1 MSIRIPIYS
10 LGTKETIQ
18 MDSTVKR
25 FSAGP
30 LEYLTREQMS
40 DIHSGALEVLED
52 VGTTV
57 HHEEAVQLLES
68 GGAHISEGNRVFI
81 PTALVEQAVSSAP
94 SRITIYDRNGSPAM
108 LLEGRNVYFG
118 TGSDCPHLLDSFT
131 GARREFLLEDVQDAV
146 KIVDALPNIDFT
158 MSMGLAAE
166 IEKKTQY
173 QHKYSK
179 MLRYSSKPQVVT
191 AASKEVL
198 NDFVD
203 MAAVVL
209 GGREAVKRKP
219 IFVLYD
225 EPTSPLVHTHEAME
239 KLLFM
244 AENRLPTNYAPGI
257 MAGATSPVT
266 MAGAITQATAEI
278 LAGLVIHQL
287 KHPGAPFVFGGG
299 MSPMDMR
306 SMQPTYSA
314 PEAMMTQA
322 GLCQI
327 GRCLYNLPTWGFGG
341 CSAAK
346 LADEQ
351 SVNEAATYLMMSA
364 WMGTNLV
371 HDVGYLEFGLTYS
384 FDLLVM
390 CDEFIGQIRRMMEGI
405 RVDREHLAVEVIKRV
420 GIGGHFL
427 GDEHTF
433 RHFQEN
439 WRPGITD
446 RMTYEKWMSAGGTS
460 MGERAKSKVKYIL
473 DNHMPEPLPDE
484 KIAQIDEIL
493 QRAEDRM

>member
-1 MSIRIPIYS
+1 MD
-10 LGTKETIQ
+10 LKE
-18 MDSTVKR
+18 KK

-30 LEYLTREQMS
+30 LEYLTEEQMS
-40 DIHSGALEVLED
+40 DIHSAALEILEYL
-52 VGTTV
+52 GTVV
-57 HHEEAVQLLES
+57 HHDEAVQLLERE
-68 GGAHISEGNRVFI
+68 GAHVRDGNRVFI
-81 PTALVEQAVSSAP
+81 PTALAERALSSAP
-94 SRITIYDRNGSPAM
+94 SRITIYDRNGNPAM
-108 LLEGRNVYFG
+108 FLEGRNVYFG

-131 GARREFLLEDVQDAV
+131 GERRDFLSKDVENAV
-146 KIVDALPNIDFT
+146 RIADALPNIDFT
-158 MSMGLAAE
+158 MSMGLATD
-166 IEKKTQY
+166 IEKEVQY
-173 QHKYSK
+173 QHKYAK
-179 MLRYSSKPQVVT
+179 MLRYSTKPQVIT
-191 AASKEVL
+191 AANRECV
-198 NDFVD
+198 NDLID

-209 GGREAVKRKP
+209 GDREEVTRKP

-225 EPTSPLVHTHEAME
+225 EPTSPLVHTHEAIE

-244 AENRLPTNYAPGI
+244 AKNRLPTNYAPGI

-266 MAGAITQATAEI
+266 LAGAIAQATAEN

-287 KHPGAPFVFGGG
+287 RNPGAPFVFGGG
-299 MSPMDMR
+299 MSPMDMS

-341 CSAAK
+341 CSASK

-351 SVNEAATYLMMSA
+351 AVNEAATYLLMSA

-405 RVDREHLAVEVIKRV
+405 RVDREHLAVDVVKRV

-427 GDEHTF
+427 GDDHTL
-433 RHFQEN
+433 RHFKEN
-439 WRPGITD
+439 WQPGITE
-446 RMTYEKWMSAGGTS
+446 RKTYEKWVKNGGTT
-460 MGERAKSKVKYIL
+460 MGQRAKSKVKFVL
-473 DNHMPEPLPDE
+473 ENHVPEPLPDD
-484 KIAQIDEIL
+484 KNAQIDEIL
-493 QRAEDRM
+493 QRAKDRI